1 MWIVLGGVPVVIEG
15 SCSHYILI
23 GRLLFGMTPPCT
35 LNWNYSSLQSNKS
48 SVQSQLSFCKDG
60 EICCVMLS
68 PFSAVSCSTC
78 SEAGPLHL
86 LCVPR
91 NGVNESPV
99 CGKSISHDSQLSGSS
114 SDILSKS

>member
-1 MWIVLGGVPVVIEG
+1 MVVSAIQGLSLESASRCLVWIVLGGVPVVIEG
-15 SCSHYILI
+15 YCSHYILI

-35 LNWNYSSLQSNKS
+35 LNWNYSSLQSDKS
-48 SVQSQLSFCKDG
+48 SSQSQLSFCKDG

-86 LCVPR
+86 L
-91 NGVNESPV
+91 
-99 CGKSISHDSQLSGSS
+99 
-114 SDILSKS
+114 